1 MFSREK
7 HSKKPKSNQ
16 EENKNASIV
25 NLKMYNLSRLKSLVA
40 AFVTDAADHEQ
51 LETSLSLL

>member
-1 MFSREK
+1 
-7 HSKKPKSNQ
+7 
-16 EENKNASIV
+16 
-25 NLKMYNLSRLKSLVA
+25 MYNLSRLKSLVA